1 MAKVNL
7 TLLGGFRLQ
16 TDSGEPVPLSTKK
29 AGALLAY
36 LALHS
41 GQAQARPKLAALL
54 WGDHSEVQ
62 ARDSLRQALSLLR
75 KALSRVDPRALMAH
89 EDTIS
94 LKTSSLATD
103 AIIFGDLV
111 AQPGADS
118 LEQAVAL
125 YGGELLEGF
134 QVAAPEF
141 ESWATAERER
151 FREMALGAM
160 TRLLDHHLS
169 AGAVEA
175 GIRIAARLLA
185 ADPLQERVHRSLM
198 ELYCRQG
205 RHGAAL
211 RQYRTCADVLAK
223 ELRIEPDATTKA
235 LRREILREWNQQQG
249 TTSRGEAAVE
259 SLCDVETEPPN
270 LALPDRPSIAVLPF
284 QNMSGDPEQE
294 YFADGMV
301 EDIIT
306 ALSRFKQ
313 LFVIARNSS
322 FTYRGKAVDVKQVAR
337 ELGVR
342 YVLEGAVR
350 KSGSRMRI
358 TGQLIDGST
367 GAQLWADRFDSR
379 LEEIFDLQEQVAA
392 TVAGE
397 IAPRMERAEI
407 ERIKRKPTESLD
419 AYDYYLRGMAII
431 PYAADRESTLAALQF
446 FEKALEHD
454 QDFALA
460 HAAAAYCY
468 VWLKVNRYMLMM
480 GEQEVAAT
488 LRHVSRAVE
497 RGQDDASALGL
508 AGLALAYVGFDL
520 DGAVSLL
527 DKALK
532 LNPNLASAW
541 HWSGWVRCYLG
552 EPDTAIEHLA
562 RAMRLSPL
570 DPLFYG
576 MEAATAFAH
585 FLAGRYEEAISW
597 ADKACL
603 AGPQLLS
610 SWHIAAASNALA
622 GNREKAQQ
630 AVHRVLQI
638 SPAVRV
644 SLVKYRLPLRRPED
658 LARFEEG
665 LRKAGYPE

>member
-7 TLLGGFRLQ
+7 ALLGSLRLQ
-16 TDSGEPVPLSTKK
+16 TDGGEPVPLSTKK
-29 AGALLAY
+29 ASALLAY
-36 LALHS
+36 LALHP
-41 GQAQARPKLAALL
+41 GQPQARPKLAALL
-54 WGDHSEVQ
+54 WGNHSELQ

-75 KALSRVDPRALMAH
+75 KALSHIDPRALIAH

-94 LKTSSLATD
+94 FEPTALTTD
-103 AIIFGDLV
+103 AIVFSELV
-111 AQPGADS
+111 ARQGTEH
-118 LEQAVAL
+118 LEQAIAL
-125 YGGELLEGF
+125 YAGELLEGF
-134 QVAAPEF
+134 QARAPEF
-141 ESWATAERER
+141 ESWATTERER
-151 FREMALGAM
+151 FREMALEAM
-160 TRLLDHHLS
+160 TRLLDQHLS
-169 AGAVEA
+169 KGAVER
-175 GIRIAARLLA
+175 GICIAARLLA
-185 ADPLQERVHRSLM
+185 ADPLQERVHRTLM
-198 ELYCRQG
+198 VLYCRQG

-211 RQYRTCADVLAK
+211 RQYRTCADMLAK

-284 QNMSGDPEQE
+284 QSMSGDPEQE

-367 GAQLWADRFDSR
+367 GAHLWADRFDGR

-431 PYAADRESTLAALQF
+431 PYAADRESTLAALHF

-468 VWLKVNRYMLMM
+468 VWLKVNRYVMM
-480 GEQEVAAT
+480 GEQEVAVT

-552 EPDTAIEHLA
+552 EPDTAIEHLV

-603 AGPQLLS
+603 AGPQLFS

-630 AVHRVLQI
+630 VVHRVLQI
-638 SPAVRV
+638 DPAVRV
-644 SLVKYRLPLRRPED
+644 SLVKYRLPVRRLED

>member
-1 MAKVNL
+1 MAKANL
-7 TLLGGFRLQ
+7 ALFGGFRLQ
-16 TDSGEPVPLSTKK
+16 TVVGEPVPLSTKK

-36 LALHS
+36 LALQP
-41 GQAQARPKLAALL
+41 GRAQPRSKLAALL
-54 WGDHSEVQ
+54 WGNHSEVQ
-62 ARDSLRQALSLLR
+62 ARDSLRQALSLVR
-75 KALSRVDPRALMAH
+75 KALSGIDAGALIAH

-94 LKTSSLATD
+94 FQPTTLTTD
-103 AIIFGDLV
+103 AIVFGDLA
-111 AQPGADS
+111 AQAGAEH
-118 LEQAVAL
+118 LEQAIAL
-125 YGGELLEGF
+125 YSGELLDGL
-134 QVAAPEF
+134 QVRAPEF
-141 ESWATAERER
+141 ESWVTAERER
-151 FREMALGAM
+151 FREMALEAM

-169 AGAVEA
+169 TGALEA
-175 GIRIAARLLA
+175 GVRTAARLLA
-185 ADPLQERVHRSLM
+185 ADPLQERVHRTLM

-211 RQYRTCADVLAK
+211 RQYRTCADLLAK
-223 ELRIEPDATTKA
+223 ELGIEPDATTKA
-235 LRREILREWNQQQG
+235 LRLDILRERNQQQG
-249 TTSRGEAAVE
+249 MTSRGEAAVE
-259 SLCDVETEPPN
+259 SPCDIETEPPN

-322 FTYRGKAVDVKQVAR
+322 FTYKGKAVDVKQVAR

-342 YVLEGAVR
+342 YVLEGVFR

-367 GAQLWADRFDSR
+367 GAHLWADRFDSR

-407 ERIKRKPTESLD
+407 ERTKRKPTESLD

-460 HAAAAYCY
+460 HAWAAYCY
-468 VWLKVNRYMLMM
+468 VSLKVNGYVLMM

-508 AGLALAYVGFDL
+508 AGIALAYVGFDL

-541 HWSGWVRCYLG
+541 HVSGWVRCYLG
-552 EPDTAIEHLA
+552 DADTAIEHLV

-570 DPLFYG
+570 DPMFYG
-576 MEAATAFAH
+576 GSGNCFCALLGWSLQRSDLMGRQGVSGRPTVSRLLAYRRRKQC
-585 FLAGRYEEAISW
+585 AGRQS
-597 ADKACL
+597 
-603 AGPQLLS
+603 
-610 SWHIAAASNALA
+610 
-622 GNREKAQQ
+622 
-630 AVHRVLQI
+630 
-638 SPAVRV
+638 
-644 SLVKYRLPLRRPED
+644 
-658 LARFEEG
+658 
-665 LRKAGYPE
+665 